1 MLKKVMGQY
10 NPFSARGMSRRDK
23 VEQMDGMP
31 FGPDPLPFPSVPTK
45 NITMKQMITLLF
57 FFAMATSCKS
67 TKPMPTSNPNLTNTY
82 WQLTELRGQ
91 PINSPDGAKPYYIKL
106 DAAAN
111 RFSAWAGCNRM
122 MGSFSNPDGFKVSFG
137 KVASTMMAC
146 PDMTLEK
153 QLAEVLE
160 MADNYGISEKSL
172 SLNKARMAP
181 LARFVAI
188 PEPK

>member
-1 MLKKVMGQY
+1 
-10 NPFSARGMSRRDK
+10 
-23 VEQMDGMP
+23 
-31 FGPDPLPFPSVPTK
+31 
-45 NITMKQMITLLF
+45 MKQILSLLF
-57 FFAMATSCKS
+57 VFAMAASCKS
-67 TKPMPTSNPNLTNTY
+67 TKPMVTSNPNLTNTY
-82 WQLTELRGQ
+82 WQLIELRGQ
-91 PINSPDGAKPYYIKL
+91 PINAQVGAKPYYIKL
-106 DAAAN
+106 DAAEN
-111 RFSAWAGCNRM
+111 RFSAWAGCNRLI
-122 MGSFSNPDGFKVSFG
+122 GSFSNPQDLRVTFG

-160 MADNYGISEKSL
+160 TVDNYAISGNNL